1 MKWKKTMMHYK
12 CLVGQFKGQ
21 IGKMI
26 GRVADFSNNDIRL
39 EFDCGSKRWYNFRDV
54 ESIEV

>member
-1 MKWKKTMMHYK
+1 MRRYK

-21 IGKMI
+21 IGIMI
-26 GRVADFSNNDIRL
+26 GRVADCSNNDIRL